1 MGTFINK
8 GNNAFCEIVQGEYV
22 DKTGLIAEI
31 NATLNTES
39 RYTCV
44 TRSRRFGKSMA
55 ADMLCAYYD
64 KSCDSRDLFDALAI
78 ANDASYGKYL
88 NKYPVIYLDITTF
101 VTKYGH
107 DDTLVNHI
115 KEDLTDELLQTYPDI
130 TKSPKDDVMDI
141 LIKIYDKTHEK
152 FIMII
157 DEWDAICREYI
168 GDTQKMDDYVKLLRR
183 LFKGND
189 SKKVFAGAYLT
200 GILPVKRYKT
210 QSALNNFEEYSMVD
224 PAMLAPYF
232 GFTPDEVTELAHK
245 YNADREQLAKW
256 YDGYRLGEEEHIYNP
271 YSVMKAVRRRN
282 YKSYWTATCAYESV
296 ADYISMNYDGLKD
309 DIISMIAGGRVHVDT
324 TGFENDPAII
334 KTKDDVLTILI
345 HLGYLAYDQNQEE
358 CYIPNMEVWR
368 EMENAVRICDWDIV
382 SKALLNSRKLLD
394 DTIAMDADAVARAID
409 NVHSEETSILSYNDE
424 NSLSCVI
431 SIAYYF
437 ARNNYI
443 IHRELASGKGFADL
457 VMIPRKNI
465 DKPAIVIELKYNHTT
480 DTAID
485 QIHQKTYPQKVAD
498 YTGDILLVGINYDK
512 DTKLHSCK
520 IEKLEK

>member
-1 MGTFINK
+1 M
-8 GNNAFCEIVQGEYV
+8 
-22 DKTGLIAEI
+22 
-31 NATLNTES
+31 
-39 RYTCV
+39 
-44 TRSRRFGKSMA
+44 
-55 ADMLCAYYD
+55 
-64 KSCDSRDLFDALAI
+64 
-78 ANDASYGKYL
+78 
-88 NKYPVIYLDITTF
+88 
-101 VTKYGH
+101 
-107 DDTLVNHI
+107 
-115 KEDLTDELLQTYPDI
+115 
-130 TKSPKDDVMDI
+130 
-141 LIKIYDKTHEK
+141 
-152 FIMII
+152 
-157 DEWDAICREYI
+157 
-168 GDTQKMDDYVKLLRR
+168 
-183 LFKGND
+183 
-189 SKKVFAGAYLT
+189 
-200 GILPVKRYKT
+200 
-210 QSALNNFEEYSMVD
+210 
-224 PAMLAPYF
+224 
-232 GFTPDEVTELAHK
+232 TELAHK

-345 HLGYLAYDQNQEE
+345 HLGYLAYDQGQEE

-394 DTIAMDADAVARAID
+394 DTIAMDEDAVARAID

-485 QIHQKTYPQKVAD
+485 QIHQKNYPQKVAD

>member
-1 MGTFINK
+1 MGTYINK

-210 QSALNNFEEYSMVD
+210 QSALNNF
-224 PAMLAPYF
+224 
-232 GFTPDEVTELAHK
+232 
-245 YNADREQLAKW
+245 
-256 YDGYRLGEEEHIYNP
+256 
-271 YSVMKAVRRRN
+271 
-282 YKSYWTATCAYESV
+282 
-296 ADYISMNYDGLKD
+296 
-309 DIISMIAGGRVHVDT
+309 
-324 TGFENDPAII
+324 
-334 KTKDDVLTILI
+334 
-345 HLGYLAYDQNQEE
+345 
-358 CYIPNMEVWR
+358 
-368 EMENAVRICDWDIV
+368 
-382 SKALLNSRKLLD
+382 
-394 DTIAMDADAVARAID
+394 
-409 NVHSEETSILSYNDE
+409 
-424 NSLSCVI
+424 
-431 SIAYYF
+431 
-437 ARNNYI
+437 
-443 IHRELASGKGFADL
+443 
-457 VMIPRKNI
+457 
-465 DKPAIVIELKYNHTT
+465 
-480 DTAID
+480 
-485 QIHQKTYPQKVAD
+485 
-498 YTGDILLVGINYDK
+498 
-512 DTKLHSCK
+512 
-520 IEKLEK
+520 